1 MKTTFA
7 SYLYDKKY
15 SEHTI
20 KVYLIKNDRFMAW
33 LQEQGIKAARIDYKR
48 LLQYVKFLHTKKY
61 KRASINGELNAIKQY
76 FDYLVNESYRTDNPA
91 KGLVVKGEQKKVLYN
106 LLSSDILEDLYYSY
120 PTDHKNSFIQA
131 SLQRDKVLL
140 GFMVY
145 QGITA
150 QEVCNL
156 QEEHVV
162 LMRGKI
168 IIPSTRKSNSRE
180 LELKSWQ
187 VLELQHYQQH
197 VRAYLL
203 NYSRTT
209 QNEEQF
215 FYGSKPQINGIITR
229 IIKRVKKYNGEI
241 RNHNHIRSS
250 VIVNWMKQY
259 DDLRKVQYLAGHKH
273 ITSTE
278 KYVQDD
284 LENLH
289 EIVNNFHPLH

>member
-20 KVYLIKNDRFMAW
+20 KVYLLKNDRFTTW
-33 LQEQGIKAARIDYKR
+33 LQQQGIKAVKIDYKR
-48 LLQYVKFLHTKKY
+48 LLQYVKHLHSKKY
-61 KRASINGELNAIKQY
+61 KRESINGELNVIRQY
-76 FDYLVNESYRTDNPA
+76 FNYLISESYRTDNPA
-91 KGLVVKGEQKKVLYN
+91 EGLLVKGSTKKVLYN
-106 LLSSDILEDLYYSY
+106 LLSSDILEDVYYSY
-120 PTDHKNSFIQA
+120 PTDHKNCFIQA

-150 QEVCNL
+150 QELCYL
-156 QEEHVV
+156 QEEHIV

-168 IIPSTRKSNSRE
+168 IIPSTKKSNSRE

-187 VLELQHYQQH
+187 VLELQHYQQN
-197 VRAYLL
+197 VRDYLL

-215 FYGSKPQINGIITR
+215 FYGSKSQIYGIITR
-229 IIKRVKKYNGEI
+229 IIKRVKKYNQEI
-241 RNHNHIRSS
+241 RNHNHIRAS

-259 DDLRKVQYLAGHKH
+259 DDLRKVQYLAGHKY

-278 KYVQDD
+278 RYVQDD

-289 EIVNNFHPLH
+289 EIVNNFHPIH